1 MAGEDTVRLF
11 SRMMIGATLTSSLV
25 VSMAGCGNRPIRV
38 TPSSAETSLEAASPS
53 HITDWRA
60 TFEGATLCLESDGPC
75 IGLMVPINPSDALSK
90 ISSWLQNSK
99 PYADDVPQSTD
110 NLIFNGNI
118 GPSELNIM
126 TAQKTHMELQ
136 PVWYVVCALP
146 GYQVKYAYD
155 VLRVEENGKNTY
167 LTCSPLFDW
176 LKNDK
181 WHTEFKAR

>member
-1 MAGEDTVRLF
+1 MKSF
-11 SRMMIGATLTSSLV
+11 PRMMICATLTSSLV
-25 VSMAGCGNRPIRV
+25 VSMAGCENRPIRV
-38 TPSSAETSLEAASPS
+38 TPSPAETSIEAVSPS
-53 HITDWRA
+53 HITNWRA
-60 TFEGATLCLESDGPC
+60 TFAGATLCLGSDGPC
-75 IGLMVPINPSDALSK
+75 IGLMVPINPSVALSK

-99 PYADDVPQSTD
+99 PYAGDVPQSTD

-126 TAQKTHMELQ
+126 TAQKTHIELQ
-136 PVWYVVCALP
+136 PAWYVVCASP
-146 GYQVKYAYD
+146 GYQVKYVYD

-181 WHTEFKAR
+181 WRTEFKAQ